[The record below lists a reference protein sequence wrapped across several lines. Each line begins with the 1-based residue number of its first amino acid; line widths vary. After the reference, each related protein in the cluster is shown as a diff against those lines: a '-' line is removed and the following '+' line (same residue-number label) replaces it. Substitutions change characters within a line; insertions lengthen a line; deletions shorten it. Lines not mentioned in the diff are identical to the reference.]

1 MFPFSMFFVTT
12 TCIPAIA
19 AERICPCAD
28 DGSKLY
34 FYDDHRVIG
43 MHE

>member
-1 MFPFSMFFVTT
+1 MFFVTT

-19 AERICPCAD
+19 AEAGFARVPMME
-28 DGSKLY
+28 SKLY